1 MGLLFISSQE
11 NKDIKWV
18 VSVMFA
24 LQRGETINTNS
35 TTTGATGEQELT
47 YPSIVPW
54 FTPGFRG
61 VCVALSLV
69 FCAVF
74 CRSLSVLYVLFMPLY
89 CLSLDLRL
97 LNTCLVSLSK
107 FFIFPNN
114 IMFIYRNGML
124 YVEASWHSS
133 YTRHSFTY
141 RIKCGIYFFKHH
153 KWIPFS
159 HRVCVR
165 EGREAHCPIPIPW
178 ASVGIVMGKDWKS
191 KLPTIET
198 MWGPTKIGLF
208 IVFQNAKKRWCKRIN
223 TSN

>member
-1 MGLLFISSQE
+1 MSSVGYVCLTTRRNDQYQQY
-11 NKDIKWV
+11 DDGCHWGAGTYLP
-18 VSVMFA
+18 FY
-24 LQRGETINTNS
+24 S
-35 TTTGATGEQELT
+35 TL
-47 YPSIVPW
+47 IH
-54 FTPGFRG
+54 PGIQG

-141 RIKCGIYFFKHH
+141 RINCGIYFFKHH

-198 MWGPTKIGLF
+198 M
-208 IVFQNAKKRWCKRIN
+208 
-223 TSN
+223 